1 MLEKYDIYNIAH
13 NNQSSKSNN
22 IVSNFKKFKKYNRY
36 DYELYDYAIE
46 LSYKKL
52 QQLKSVNE

>member
-1 MLEKYDIYNIAH
+1 MVIN